1 MSNKNNDELQRQAS
15 ENTLGL
21 NPVIGI
27 RRKDLLSSAR
37 TVLRQAVRQPLHSAK
52 HVAHFGLELKNVLLG
67 KSSLAPE
74 SDDRRFN
81 DPAWS
86 NNPLYRRYLQTYL
99 AWRKELQDWIGNSDL
114 PPQDISRGQFVINL
128 MTEAMAPTNTLSNP
142 AAVKRFFETGG
153 KSLLDGLS
161 NLAKD
166 MVNNGGMPSQVNME
180 AFEVGKN
187 LGTSEGAVVFRND
200 VLELIQY
207 SPITEQV
214 HARPLLVVPPQINK
228 FYVFDLS
235 PEKSLA
241 RYCLRSQQQTFIISW
256 RNPTK
261 AQREWGLST
270 YIDALKE
277 AVDAVLAITGSKD
290 LNMLGACSGGIT
302 CTALV
307 GHYAAIGE
315 NKVNALTLL
324 VSVLDTTMDNQVA
337 LFVDEQ
343 TLEAA
348 KRHSYQAG
356 VLEGS
361 EMAKVFAWMRPNDLI
376 WNYWVNNYLLGN
388 EPPVFDILFWNN
400 DTTRLPA
407 AFHGDLIEMFKSNP
421 LIRPDALEVCG
432 TPIDLKNVHC
442 DIFSVA
448 GTADHITP
456 WQSCYRSAHLFGGK
470 IEFVLSNSG
479 HIQSILNPP
488 GNPKARFMTGA
499 DRPGDPVAWQ
509 ENATKHADSWWLHWQ
524 SLAERT
530 RRGAEKSTYPPGQ
543 PRLCRWRSRPGHL
556 RSRAL
561 SCAAVAAMRAPRHF
575 FHDRVERMPEPY
587 IFRTVELDDQSI
599 RTAVRPGKPHLTPL
613 LIFNGIGANLELV
626 FPFIEALDPDLE
638 VIAFDVPGVGGS
650 STPRHP
656 YRFPGL
662 AKLTARMLDY
672 LDYGQVS
679 AIGVSWGGA
688 LAQQFAHD
696 YPERCKKLVL
706 AATAAGAVMVP
717 GKPKVLWMM
726 ASPRRYVQP
735 SHVIRIAPLIYGGAF
750 RRDPD
755 LAMHHASKVRSGG
768 KLGYYWQLFAGL
780 GWTSIHWLHKIHQ
793 PTLVLAGDDD
803 PLIPLINMRLLA
815 WRIPNAQ
822 LHIIDDG
829 HLFLITRAE
838 AVAPIIMKFLQEE
851 RQRAVM
857 HPRPASGG

>member
-99 AWRKELQDWIGNSDL
+99 AWRKELQDWIGSSDL
-114 PPQDISRGQFVINL
+114 SPQDISRGQFVINL

-166 MVNNGGMPSQVNME
+166 MVNNGGMPSQVNMD

-187 LGTSEGAVVFRND
+187 LGTSDGAVVYRND

-307 GHYAAIGE
+307 GHYAALGE

-324 VSVLDTTMDNQVA
+324 VSVLDTTLDNQVA

-376 WNYWVNNYLLGN
+376 WNYFVNNYLLGKA
-388 EPPVFDILFWNN
+388 PPAFDILYWNN
-400 DTTRLPA
+400 DNTRLPA
-407 AFHGDLIEMFKSNP
+407 ALHGDLLDFFKHNP
-421 LIRPDALEVCG
+421 LAHAAGLEVCG
-432 TPIDLKNVHC
+432 TPIDLQKVNV
-442 DIFSVA
+442 DSFSVA
-448 GTADHITP
+448 GNNDHITP
-456 WQSCYRSAHLFGGK
+456 WDAVYRSTLLLGGDK
-470 IEFVLSNSG
+470 RFILANSG
-479 HIQSILNPP
+479 HVQSILNPP
-488 GNPKARFMTGA
+488 GNPKANYVDNPRLSS
-499 DRPGDPVAWQ
+499 DPRAWLYDARQ
-509 ENATKHADSWWLHWQ
+509 VEGSWWPQWLEWIQ
-524 SLAERT
+524 ARS
-530 RRGAEKSTYPPGQ
+530 GAQRETLMALGNQNYPPMD
-543 PRLCRWRSRPGHL
+543 PAPG
-556 RSRAL
+556 
-561 SCAAVAAMRAPRHF
+561 
-575 FHDRVERMPEPY
+575 
-587 IFRTVELDDQSI
+587 T
-599 RTAVRPGKPHLTPL
+599 
-613 LIFNGIGANLELV
+613 
-626 FPFIEALDPDLE
+626 
-638 VIAFDVPGVGGS
+638 
-650 STPRHP
+650 
-656 YRFPGL
+656 
-662 AKLTARMLDY
+662 
-672 LDYGQVS
+672 
-679 AIGVSWGGA
+679 
-688 LAQQFAHD
+688 
-696 YPERCKKLVL
+696 
-706 AATAAGAVMVP
+706 
-717 GKPKVLWMM
+717 
-726 ASPRRYVQP
+726 YVQA
-735 SHVIRIAPLIYGGAF
+735 R
-750 RRDPD
+750 
-755 LAMHHASKVRSGG
+755 
-768 KLGYYWQLFAGL
+768 
-780 GWTSIHWLHKIHQ
+780 
-793 PTLVLAGDDD
+793 
-803 PLIPLINMRLLA
+803 
-815 WRIPNAQ
+815 
-822 LHIIDDG
+822 
-829 HLFLITRAE
+829 
-838 AVAPIIMKFLQEE
+838 
-851 RQRAVM
+851 
-857 HPRPASGG
+857 